1 MIEKKNTP
9 RSIWVLSAALACI
22 GAGQSTIFILIP
34 QEIRSLGFNE
44 FQVGLIFSIS
54 ALAWIFFSPYW
65 GRLSDQIGRSKIFML
80 GIIGFALSLF
90 LFAGIIKFAQIY
102 TVSFSVLFILL
113 ILARLINGLLGSAV
127 RPSAGGRIADI
138 TDTTNRTSG
147 FARLDAGWQFGVV
160 LGPIAVGL
168 IMLLS
173 NNNLLMP
180 FIFIGAMG
188 LLIGIFNFNLLKKDD
203 SSFFNKENNIQL
215 KFSDRRVLPS
225 LIIAAFLGISNACIV
240 LTSSL
245 FVNDV
250 ILKSSEDLYF
260 FVSIGFAIVALSG
273 LITQLLIVDKFP
285 IDPKKLVF
293 VGLLI
298 MATVFYL
305 LSNTKEINFFYVL
318 LAIYGFGGGL
328 ARPGNVSILSL
339 SVNSNEQGSAS
350 GLMGTVF
357 PLGHLLTPFS
367 IMPLYMINPSYP
379 YLLISFLGLFLI
391 LYMFYNQKLFFNF
404 LKSGVREDV

>member
-1 MIEKKNTP
+1 MIKKNKTP
-9 RSIWVLSAALACI
+9 NSIWVLSAALACI
-22 GAGQSTIFILIP
+22 GAGQSTIFILVP
-34 QEIRSLGFNE
+34 QEIRLLGFNE

-54 ALAWIFFSPYW
+54 ALAWIFFSPFW
-65 GRLSDQIGRSKIFML
+65 GRLSDRIGRSKVFML
-80 GIIGFALSLF
+80 GIIGFAISLF
-90 LFAGIIKFAQIY
+90 LFAAIIKIAQIY
-102 TVSFSVLFILL
+102 PFSFTLLFVLL
-113 ILARLINGLLGSAV
+113 ICARLINGLLGSAV

-160 LGPIAVGL
+160 LGPVAVGL

-173 NNNLLMP
+173 DNNLLMP
-180 FIFIGAMG
+180 FIFLSLLGLVIGF
-188 LLIGIFNFNLLKKDD
+188 LNFKLLKKDD
-203 SSFFNKENNIQL
+203 SSFESNTDSSAL
-215 KFSDRRVLPS
+215 KFTDQRVFPS
-225 LIIAAFLGISNACIV
+225 LVIASFLGISNACIV

-273 LITQLLIVDKFP
+273 LLTQLFIVDKYSL
-285 IDPKKLVF
+285 DPKLLVF
-293 VGLLI
+293 IGLSLMTLI
-298 MATVFYL
+298 FYL
-305 LSNTKEINFFYVL
+305 LSSVNDISSFYTL
-318 LAIYGFGGGL
+318 LAIFGFGGGL

-339 SVNSNEQGSAS
+339 SINKNEQGSAS

-379 YLLISFLGLFLI
+379 YLLISFLGLFLL
-391 LYMFYNQKLFFNF
+391 LYMFYNQKVFFKF
-404 LKSGVREDV
+404 IKTGVREDV

>member
-1 MIEKKNTP
+1 MIDKKNTP
-9 RSIWVLSAALACI
+9 SSIWVLSAALACI

-90 LFAGIIKFAQIY
+90 LFAGIIKFAQVY
-102 TVSFSVLFILL
+102 TISFSVLFLLL

-273 LITQLLIVDKFP
+273 LITQLLIVDKFL

-328 ARPGNVSILSL
+328 ARPGNISILSI

>member
-1 MIEKKNTP
+1 MIKKNKTP
-9 RSIWVLSAALACI
+9 NSIWVLSAALACI
-22 GAGQSTIFILIP
+22 GAGQSTIFILVP
-34 QEIRSLGFNE
+34 QEIRLLGFNE

-54 ALAWIFFSPYW
+54 ALAWIFFSPFW
-65 GRLSDQIGRSKIFML
+65 GRLSDRIGRSKVFML
-80 GIIGFALSLF
+80 GIIGFAISLF
-90 LFAGIIKFAQIY
+90 LFAGIIKIAQIY
-102 TVSFSVLFILL
+102 PFSFTLLFVLL
-113 ILARLINGLLGSAV
+113 ICARLINGLLGSAV

-160 LGPIAVGL
+160 LGPVAVGL

-173 NNNLLMP
+173 DNNLLMP
-180 FIFIGAMG
+180 FVFLSLLGLVIGF
-188 LLIGIFNFNLLKKDD
+188 LNFKLLKKDD
-203 SSFFNKENNIQL
+203 SSFESNTDFSAL
-215 KFSDRRVLPS
+215 KFTDKRVFPS
-225 LIIAAFLGISNACIV
+225 LVIASFLGISNACIV

-273 LITQLLIVDKFP
+273 LLTQLFIVDKYS
-285 IDPKKLVF
+285 IDPKLLVF
-293 VGLLI
+293 IGLSLMTLI
-298 MATVFYL
+298 FYF
-305 LSNTKEINFFYVL
+305 LSSVNDISSFYIL
-318 LAIYGFGGGL
+318 LAIFGFGGGL

-339 SVNSNEQGSAS
+339 SINKNEQGSAS

-379 YLLISFLGLFLI
+379 YLLISFLGLFLL
-391 LYMFYNQKLFFNF
+391 LYMFYNQKVFFKF
-404 LKSGVREDV
+404 IKTGVREDV

>member
-1 MIEKKNTP
+1 MIKKNKTP
-9 RSIWVLSAALACI
+9 NSIWVLSAALACI
-22 GAGQSTIFILIP
+22 GAGQSTIFILVP
-34 QEIRSLGFNE
+34 QEIRLLGFNE

-54 ALAWIFFSPYW
+54 ALAWIFFSPFW
-65 GRLSDQIGRSKIFML
+65 GRLSDRIGRSKVFML
-80 GIIGFALSLF
+80 GIIGFAISLF
-90 LFAGIIKFAQIY
+90 LFAAIIKIAQIY
-102 TVSFSVLFILL
+102 PFSFTLLFVLL
-113 ILARLINGLLGSAV
+113 ICARLINGLLGSAV

-160 LGPIAVGL
+160 LGPVGVGL
-168 IMLLS
+168 IMLIS
-173 NNNLLMP
+173 DNNLLMP
-180 FIFIGAMG
+180 FIFLSLLGLVIGF
-188 LLIGIFNFNLLKKDD
+188 LNFKLLKKDD
-203 SSFFNKENNIQL
+203 SSFESNTDYSAL
-215 KFSDRRVLPS
+215 KFTDKRVFPS
-225 LIIAAFLGISNACIV
+225 LVIASFLGISNACIV

-273 LITQLLIVDKFP
+273 LLTQLFIVDKYSL
-285 IDPKKLVF
+285 DPKLLVF
-293 VGLLI
+293 IGLSL
-298 MATVFYL
+298 MTVIFYL
-305 LSNTKEINFFYVL
+305 LSNVNEISSFYIL
-318 LAIYGFGGGL
+318 LAIFGFGGGL

-339 SVNSNEQGSAS
+339 SINKNEQGSAS

-379 YLLISFLGLFLI
+379 YLLISFLGLFLL
-391 LYMFYNQKLFFNF
+391 LYMFYNQKVFFKF
-404 LKSGVREDV
+404 IKTGVREDV

>member
-1 MIEKKNTP
+1 MIKKNRTP
-9 RSIWVLSAALACI
+9 NSIWVLSAALACI
-22 GAGQSTIFILIP
+22 GAGQSTIFILVP
-34 QEIRSLGFNE
+34 QEIRLLGFNE

-54 ALAWIFFSPYW
+54 ALAWIFFSPFW
-65 GRLSDQIGRSKIFML
+65 GRLSDRIGRSKVFML
-80 GIIGFALSLF
+80 GIIGFAISLF
-90 LFAGIIKFAQIY
+90 LFAAIIKIAQIY
-102 TVSFSVLFILL
+102 PFSFTLLFVLL
-113 ILARLINGLLGSAV
+113 ICARLINGLLGSAV

-160 LGPIAVGL
+160 LGPVAVGM

-173 NNNLLMP
+173 DNNLLMP
-180 FIFIGAMG
+180 FIFLSLLGLVIGF
-188 LLIGIFNFNLLKKDD
+188 LNFKLLKKDD
-203 SSFFNKENNIQL
+203 SSFESNTDSSAL
-215 KFSDRRVLPS
+215 KFTDKRVFPS
-225 LIIAAFLGISNACIV
+225 LVIASFLGISNACIV

-250 ILKSSEDLYF
+250 ILKSTEDLYF

-273 LITQLLIVDKFP
+273 LLTQLLIVDRYSL
-285 IDPKKLVF
+285 DPKILVF
-293 VGLLI
+293 IGLSLMTLI
-298 MATVFYL
+298 FYL
-305 LSNTKEINFFYVL
+305 LSSVNDISSFYIL
-318 LAIYGFGGGL
+318 LAIFGFGGGL

-339 SVNSNEQGSAS
+339 SINKNEQGSAS

-379 YLLISFLGLFLI
+379 YLLISVLGLFLL
-391 LYMFYNQKLFFNF
+391 LYMFYNQKVFFKF
-404 LKSGVREDV
+404 IKTGVREDV

>member
-1 MIEKKNTP
+1 MIDKKNTP

-34 QEIRSLGFNE
+34 QEIRLLGFNE

-90 LFAGIIKFAQIY
+90 LFAGIIKFAQVY
-102 TVSFSVLFILL
+102 TISFSVLFILL

-180 FIFIGAMG
+180 FIFIGAIG
-188 LLIGIFNFNLLKKDD
+188 LIIGIFNFNLLKKDD

-215 KFSDRRVLPS
+215 KFSDSRVLPS
-225 LIIAAFLGISNACIV
+225 LIVAAFLGISNACIV

-273 LITQLLIVDKFP
+273 LVTQLLIVDKFL

-328 ARPGNVSILSL
+328 ARPGNISILSL

>member
-1 MIEKKNTP
+1 MIDKKNTP
-9 RSIWVLSAALACI
+9 SSIWVLSAALACI

>member
-250 ILKSSEDLYF
+250 ILKSSDDLYF

-305 LSNTKEINFFYVL
+305 LSTTKEINFFYVL

>member
-1 MIEKKNTP
+1 MIKKNRTP
-9 RSIWVLSAALACI
+9 NSIWVLSAALACI
-22 GAGQSTIFILIP
+22 GAGQSTIFILVP
-34 QEIRSLGFNE
+34 QEIRLLGFNE

-54 ALAWIFFSPYW
+54 ALAWIFFSPFW
-65 GRLSDQIGRSKIFML
+65 GRLSDRIGRSKVFML
-80 GIIGFALSLF
+80 GIIGFAISLF
-90 LFAGIIKFAQIY
+90 LFAAIIKIAQIY
-102 TVSFSVLFILL
+102 PFSFTLLFVLL
-113 ILARLINGLLGSAV
+113 ICARLINGLLGSAV

-160 LGPIAVGL
+160 LGPVAVGM

-173 NNNLLMP
+173 DNNLLMP
-180 FIFIGAMG
+180 FIFLSLLGLVIGF
-188 LLIGIFNFNLLKKDD
+188 LNFKLLKKDD
-203 SSFFNKENNIQL
+203 SSFESNTDSSAL
-215 KFSDRRVLPS
+215 KFTDKRVFPS
-225 LIIAAFLGISNACIV
+225 LVIASFLGISNACIV

-250 ILKSSEDLYF
+250 ILKSTEDLYF

-273 LITQLLIVDKFP
+273 LLTQLLIVDRYSL
-285 IDPKKLVF
+285 DPKMLVF
-293 VGLLI
+293 IGLSLMTLI
-298 MATVFYL
+298 FYL
-305 LSNTKEINFFYVL
+305 LSSVNDISSFYIL
-318 LAIYGFGGGL
+318 LAIFGFGGGL

-339 SVNSNEQGSAS
+339 SIDKNEQGSAS

-379 YLLISFLGLFLI
+379 YLLISVLGLFL
-391 LYMFYNQKLFFNF
+391 LMYMFYNQKVFFKF
-404 LKSGVREDV
+404 IKTGVREDV

>member
-1 MIEKKNTP
+1 MIKKNRTP
-9 RSIWVLSAALACI
+9 NSIWVLSAALACI
-22 GAGQSTIFILIP
+22 GAGQSTIFILVP
-34 QEIRSLGFNE
+34 QEIRLLGFNE

-54 ALAWIFFSPYW
+54 ALAWIFFSPFW
-65 GRLSDQIGRSKIFML
+65 GRLSDRIGRSKVFML
-80 GIIGFALSLF
+80 GIIGFAISLF
-90 LFAGIIKFAQIY
+90 LFAAIIKIAQIY
-102 TVSFSVLFILL
+102 PFSFTLLFVLL
-113 ILARLINGLLGSAV
+113 ICARLINGLLGSAV

-160 LGPIAVGL
+160 LGPVAVGL

-173 NNNLLMP
+173 DNNLLMP
-180 FIFIGAMG
+180 FIFLSLLGLVIGF
-188 LLIGIFNFNLLKKDD
+188 LNFKLLKKDD
-203 SSFFNKENNIQL
+203 SSFESNTDSSAL
-215 KFSDRRVLPS
+215 KFTDKRVFPS
-225 LIIAAFLGISNACIV
+225 LVIASFLGISNACIV

-250 ILKSSEDLYF
+250 ILKSTEDLYF

-273 LITQLLIVDKFP
+273 LLTQLLIVDRYSL
-285 IDPKKLVF
+285 DPKMLVF
-293 VGLLI
+293 IGLSLMTLI
-298 MATVFYL
+298 FYL
-305 LSNTKEINFFYVL
+305 LSSVNDISSFYIL
-318 LAIYGFGGGL
+318 LAIFGFGGGL

-339 SVNSNEQGSAS
+339 SIDKNEQGSAS

-379 YLLISFLGLFLI
+379 YLLISFLGLFLL
-391 LYMFYNQKLFFNF
+391 LYMFYNQKVFFKF
-404 LKSGVREDV
+404 IKTGVREDV

>member
-1 MIEKKNTP
+1 MIKKNRTP
-9 RSIWVLSAALACI
+9 NSIWVLSAALACI
-22 GAGQSTIFILIP
+22 GAGQSTIFILVP
-34 QEIRSLGFNE
+34 QEIRLLGFNE

-54 ALAWIFFSPYW
+54 ALAWIFFSPFW
-65 GRLSDQIGRSKIFML
+65 GRLSDRIGRSKVFML
-80 GIIGFALSLF
+80 GIIGFAISLF
-90 LFAGIIKFAQIY
+90 LFAAIIKIAQIY
-102 TVSFSVLFILL
+102 PFSFTLLFVLL
-113 ILARLINGLLGSAV
+113 ICARLINGLLGSAV

-160 LGPIAVGL
+160 LGPVAVGM

-173 NNNLLMP
+173 DNNLLMP
-180 FIFIGAMG
+180 FIFLSLLGLVIGF
-188 LLIGIFNFNLLKKDD
+188 LNFKLLKKDD
-203 SSFFNKENNIQL
+203 SSFESNKDSSAL
-215 KFSDRRVLPS
+215 KFTDKRVFPS
-225 LIIAAFLGISNACIV
+225 LVIASFLGISNACIV

-250 ILKSSEDLYF
+250 ILKSTEDLYF

-273 LITQLLIVDKFP
+273 LLTQLLIVDRYSL
-285 IDPKKLVF
+285 DPKMLVF
-293 VGLLI
+293 IGLSLMTLI
-298 MATVFYL
+298 FYL
-305 LSNTKEINFFYVL
+305 LSSVNDISSFYIL
-318 LAIYGFGGGL
+318 LAIFGFGGGL

-339 SVNSNEQGSAS
+339 SIDKNEQGSAS

-379 YLLISFLGLFLI
+379 YLLISVLGLFLL
-391 LYMFYNQKLFFNF
+391 LYMFYNQKVFFKF
-404 LKSGVREDV
+404 IKTGVREDV

>member
-1 MIEKKNTP
+1 MIKKNRTP
-9 RSIWVLSAALACI
+9 NSIWVLSAALACI
-22 GAGQSTIFILIP
+22 GAGQSTIFILVP
-34 QEIRSLGFNE
+34 QEIRLLGFNE

-54 ALAWIFFSPYW
+54 ALAWIFFSPFW
-65 GRLSDQIGRSKIFML
+65 GRLSDRIGRSKVFML
-80 GIIGFALSLF
+80 GIIGFAISLF
-90 LFAGIIKFAQIY
+90 LFAAIIKIAQIY
-102 TVSFSVLFILL
+102 PFSFTLLFVLL
-113 ILARLINGLLGSAV
+113 ICARLINGLLGSAV

-160 LGPIAVGL
+160 LGPVAVGM

-173 NNNLLMP
+173 DNNLLMP
-180 FIFIGAMG
+180 FIFLSLLGLVIGF
-188 LLIGIFNFNLLKKDD
+188 LNFKLLKKDD
-203 SSFFNKENNIQL
+203 SSFESNTDSSAL
-215 KFSDRRVLPS
+215 KFTDKRVFPS
-225 LIIAAFLGISNACIV
+225 LVIASFLGISNACIV

-250 ILKSSEDLYF
+250 ILKSTEDLYF

-273 LITQLLIVDKFP
+273 LLTQLLIVDRYSL
-285 IDPKKLVF
+285 DPKMLVF
-293 VGLLI
+293 IGLSLMTLI
-298 MATVFYL
+298 FYL
-305 LSNTKEINFFYVL
+305 LSSVNDISSFYIL
-318 LAIYGFGGGL
+318 LAIFGFGGGL

-339 SVNSNEQGSAS
+339 SIDKNEQGSAS

-379 YLLISFLGLFLI
+379 YLLISVLGLFLL
-391 LYMFYNQKLFFNF
+391 LYMFYNQKVFFKF
-404 LKSGVREDV
+404 IKTGVREDV

>member
-1 MIEKKNTP
+1 MIKKNRTP
-9 RSIWVLSAALACI
+9 NSIWVLSAALACI
-22 GAGQSTIFILIP
+22 GAGQSTIFILVP
-34 QEIRSLGFNE
+34 QEIRLLGFNE

-54 ALAWIFFSPYW
+54 ALAWIFFSPFW
-65 GRLSDQIGRSKIFML
+65 GRLSDRIGRSKVFML
-80 GIIGFALSLF
+80 GIIGFAISLF
-90 LFAGIIKFAQIY
+90 LFAAIIKIAQIY
-102 TVSFSVLFILL
+102 PFSFTLLFVLL
-113 ILARLINGLLGSAV
+113 ICARLINGLLGSAV

-160 LGPIAVGL
+160 LGPVAVGM

-173 NNNLLMP
+173 DNNLLMP
-180 FIFIGAMG
+180 FIFLSLLGLVIGF
-188 LLIGIFNFNLLKKDD
+188 LNFKLLKKDD
-203 SSFFNKENNIQL
+203 SSFESNTDSSAL
-215 KFSDRRVLPS
+215 KFNDKRVFPS
-225 LIIAAFLGISNACIV
+225 LVIASFLGISNACIV

-250 ILKSSEDLYF
+250 ILKSTEDLYF

-273 LITQLLIVDKFP
+273 LLTQLLIVDRYSL
-285 IDPKKLVF
+285 DPKMLVF
-293 VGLLI
+293 IGLSLMTLI
-298 MATVFYL
+298 FYL
-305 LSNTKEINFFYVL
+305 LSSVNDISSFYIL
-318 LAIYGFGGGL
+318 LAIFGFGGGL

-339 SVNSNEQGSAS
+339 SIDKNEQGSAS

-379 YLLISFLGLFLI
+379 YLLISVLGLFLL
-391 LYMFYNQKLFFNF
+391 LYMFYNQKVFFKF
-404 LKSGVREDV
+404 IKTGVREDV

>member
-1 MIEKKNTP
+1 MIKKNRTP
-9 RSIWVLSAALACI
+9 NSIWVLSAALACI
-22 GAGQSTIFILIP
+22 GAGQSTIFILVP
-34 QEIRSLGFNE
+34 QEIRLLGFNE

-54 ALAWIFFSPYW
+54 ALAWIFFSPFW
-65 GRLSDQIGRSKIFML
+65 GRLSDRIGRSKVFML
-80 GIIGFALSLF
+80 GIIGFAISLF
-90 LFAGIIKFAQIY
+90 LFAAIIKIAQIY
-102 TVSFSVLFILL
+102 PFSFTLLFVLL
-113 ILARLINGLLGSAV
+113 ICARLINGLLGSAV

-160 LGPIAVGL
+160 LGPVAVGM

-173 NNNLLMP
+173 DNNLLMP
-180 FIFIGAMG
+180 FIFLSLLGLVIGF
-188 LLIGIFNFNLLKKDD
+188 LNFKLLKKDD
-203 SSFFNKENNIQL
+203 SSFESNTDSSAL
-215 KFSDRRVLPS
+215 KFTDKRVFPS
-225 LIIAAFLGISNACIV
+225 LVIASFLGISNACIV

-250 ILKSSEDLYF
+250 ILKSTEDLYF

-273 LITQLLIVDKFP
+273 LLTQLLIVDRYSL
-285 IDPKKLVF
+285 DPKMLVF
-293 VGLLI
+293 IGLSLMTLI
-298 MATVFYL
+298 FYL
-305 LSNTKEINFFYVL
+305 LSSVNDISSFYIL
-318 LAIYGFGGGL
+318 LAIFGFGGGL

-339 SVNSNEQGSAS
+339 SIDKNEQGSAS

-379 YLLISFLGLFLI
+379 YLLISVLGLFLL
-391 LYMFYNQKLFFNF
+391 LYMFYNQRYF
-404 LKSGVREDV
+404 LSSSKQE

>member
-273 LITQLLIVDKFP
+273 LITQLLIVDKFL

>member
-1 MIEKKNTP
+1 M
-9 RSIWVLSAALACI
+9 
-22 GAGQSTIFILIP
+22 
-34 QEIRSLGFNE
+34 
-44 FQVGLIFSIS
+44 
-54 ALAWIFFSPYW
+54 
-65 GRLSDQIGRSKIFML
+65 
-80 GIIGFALSLF
+80 
-90 LFAGIIKFAQIY
+90 
-102 TVSFSVLFILL
+102 VSF
-113 ILARLINGLLGSAV
+113 AINFL
-127 RPSAGGRIADI
+127 
-138 TDTTNRTSG
+138 
-147 FARLDAGWQFGVV
+147 
-160 LGPIAVGL
+160 
-168 IMLLS
+168 
-173 NNNLLMP
+173 
-180 FIFIGAMG
+180 
-188 LLIGIFNFNLLKKDD
+188 
-203 SSFFNKENNIQL
+203 
-215 KFSDRRVLPS
+215 VLPS

-273 LITQLLIVDKFP
+273 LITQLLIVDKFL

-339 SVNSNEQGSAS
+339 SVDSNEQGSAS

-404 LKSGVREDV
+404 LISGVREDV

>member
-1 MIEKKNTP
+1 
-9 RSIWVLSAALACI
+9 
-22 GAGQSTIFILIP
+22 
-34 QEIRSLGFNE
+34 
-44 FQVGLIFSIS
+44 
-54 ALAWIFFSPYW
+54 
-65 GRLSDQIGRSKIFML
+65 ML

-90 LFAGIIKFAQIY
+90 LFAGIIKFAQVY
-102 TVSFSVLFILL
+102 TISFSVLFLLL

-180 FIFIGAMG
+180 FIFLGAMG

-273 LITQLLIVDKFP
+273 LITQLLIVDKFL

-328 ARPGNVSILSL
+328 ARPGNISILSL

>member
-1 MIEKKNTP
+1 MIKKNRTP
-9 RSIWVLSAALACI
+9 NSIWVLSAALACI
-22 GAGQSTIFILIP
+22 GAGQSTIFILVP
-34 QEIRSLGFNE
+34 QEIRLLGFNE

-54 ALAWIFFSPYW
+54 ALAWIFFSPFW
-65 GRLSDQIGRSKIFML
+65 GRLSDRIGRSKVFML
-80 GIIGFALSLF
+80 GIIGFAISLF
-90 LFAGIIKFAQIY
+90 LFAAIIKIAQIY
-102 TVSFSVLFILL
+102 PFSFTLLFVLL
-113 ILARLINGLLGSAV
+113 ICARLINGLLGSAV

-160 LGPIAVGL
+160 LGPVAVGM

-173 NNNLLMP
+173 DNNLLMP
-180 FIFIGAMG
+180 FIFLSLLGLIIGF
-188 LLIGIFNFNLLKKDD
+188 LNFKLLKKDD
-203 SSFFNKENNIQL
+203 SSFESNTDSSAL
-215 KFSDRRVLPS
+215 KFTDKRVFPS
-225 LIIAAFLGISNACIV
+225 LVIASFLGISNACIV

-250 ILKSSEDLYF
+250 ILKSTEDLYF

-273 LITQLLIVDKFP
+273 LLTQLLIVDRYSL
-285 IDPKKLVF
+285 DPKMLVF
-293 VGLLI
+293 IGLSLMTLI
-298 MATVFYL
+298 FYL
-305 LSNTKEINFFYVL
+305 LSSVNDISSFYIL
-318 LAIYGFGGGL
+318 LAIFGFGGGL

-339 SVNSNEQGSAS
+339 SIDKNEQGSAS

-379 YLLISFLGLFLI
+379 YLLISFLGLFLL
-391 LYMFYNQKLFFNF
+391 LYMFYNQKVFFKF
-404 LKSGVREDV
+404 IKTGVREDV